1 MDNPLFLQSLDGKT
15 TERPPLWLMRQAGR
29 YLEEYRQIRAK
40 AGSFLDLCYTP
51 KLAAEV
57 TLQPIRRFGF
67 DAAILF
73 SDILVIPDALGQPVT
88 FQEGEGPV
96 LEPVADQAGLA
107 SLEHDGFLDHL
118 SPVFEAIGLIRS
130 ELDQDKALIGFCG
143 APWTVATYM
152 VGGRGSPDQ
161 AAARLW
167 AYRDR
172 PGFQQLMDLL
182 VDVSAEYLCAQID
195 AGVDAV
201 QIFDSWAGNLPDH
214 EFRSWSIA
222 PAKEIVRR
230 VKAVH
235 PGVPVIGFPRAAGAL
250 YAEYAVETGITCVGC
265 DTSLPLKFI
274 RDELQTKLPVQ
285 GNLDPLVLMAGGEAL
300 EKRVGEIIDMLSAG
314 PFIFNLGH
322 GILPPTPTDHVAR
335 LVELVRGA

>member
-1 MDNPLFLQSLDGKT
+1 MNNPLFLQALDGKT
-15 TERPPLWLMRQAGR
+15 TERPPIWLMRQAGR
-29 YLEEYRQIRAK
+29 YLEEYRQIRTK

-96 LEPVADQAGLA
+96 LEPVTDQAGLA
-107 SLEHDGFLDHL
+107 SLERDGFLDRL
-118 SPVFEAIGLIRS
+118 SPVFEAIELIRS
-130 ELDQDKALIGFCG
+130 ELDKDKALIGFCG

-172 PGFQQLMDLL
+172 PGFQHLMDLL
-182 VDVSAEYLCAQID
+182 VDVSADYLCAQID

-201 QIFDSWAGNLPDH
+201 QIFDSWAGNLPDS
-214 EFRSWSIA
+214 EFQTWSVA

-230 VKAVH
+230 VNAVH
-235 PGVPVIGFPRAAGAL
+235 PGVPVIGFPRAAGVL
-250 YAEYAVETGITCVGC
+250 YAEYAAKTGITCVGC

-274 RDELQTKLPVQ
+274 RDELQTRLPVQ
-285 GNLDPLVLMAGGEAL
+285 GNLDPLVLMAGGDAL
-300 EKRVGEIIDMLSAG
+300 EKRVSEIIDMLSSG

-335 LVELVRGA
+335 LVELVRGE

>member
-1 MDNPLFLQSLDGKT
+1 
-15 TERPPLWLMRQAGR
+15 MRQAGR
-29 YLEEYRQIRAK
+29 YLDEYRNVRAE

-51 KLAAEV
+51 KLATEV

-73 SDILVIPDALGQPVT
+73 SDILVVPDALGQTVT

-96 LEPVADQAGLA
+96 LDPITDQSGLA
-107 SLEHDGFLDHL
+107 TLKRDGFLDRL
-118 SPVFEAIGLIRS
+118 SPVFEAIDRIRS
-130 ELDQDKALIGFCG
+130 QLDREVALIGFCG

-167 AYRDR
+167 AYRER
-172 PGFQQLMDLL
+172 EEFQRLMDLL
-182 VDVSAEYLCAQID
+182 VDVSADYLCAQID
-195 AGVDAV
+195 AGVQVV

-214 EFRSWSIA
+214 EFRTWCID
-222 PAKEIVRR
+222 PAREIVRR
-230 VKAVH
+230 VRATH
-235 PGVPVIGFPRAAGAL
+235 PDIPVIGFPRAAGVL
-250 YAEYAVETGITCVGC
+250 YPEYAEKTGVTAVGC

-274 RDELQTKLPVQ
+274 RDELQTKLTVQ
-285 GNLDPLVLMAGGEAL
+285 GNLDPLVLMAGGDAL
-300 EKRVGEIIDMLSAG
+300 EKRVGEILDMLGKG

-322 GILPPTPTDHVAR
+322 GILPTTPTDHVAQ
-335 LVELVRGA
+335 LLKLVRGE